1 MQAGNNMMSSWA
13 ALDGVVGAW
22 RPASP
27 HIVPLVILDCDPLR
41 KSDEPWVT
49 VAVPCL
55 AYLSSTNYLL

>member
-1 MQAGNNMMSSWA
+1 MMSSWA
-13 ALDGVVGAW
+13 GLDGVVGAW

-49 VAVPCL
+49 VAVSCL